1 MSLSELFT
9 YVLMNFALYM
19 PGSCYQAE
27 FFFRIDKLGPF
38 FTTHWHSISRPFKH
52 VFFLV
57 RAHCS
62 L

>member
-38 FTTHWHSISRPFKH
+38 FTTH
-52 VFFLV
+52 
-57 RAHCS
+57 
-62 L
+62 